1 MYLHMYMYIMYTCTH
16 VHAHTNFIVSSHTR
30 TCTCTLECGCSGVVV
45 HEIFDPLFSV
55 SNLPAERE
63 GQLLGHG
70 ETRVLPL
77 CSLTLVVNKV
87 DSLVG
92 EHALLCGG
100 EGGVE
105 GQRGEERG
113 REGERETGRQ
123 GEGEKRGRDTH
134 HYITTPSHI
143 TTTPSQVSHHHTLT
157 PSISQSPQTIISH
170 PSTPTTPSSPSSP
183 SSPSTPSSLPGI
195 QEPLLQLLVP
205 LLR

>member
-1 MYLHMYMYIMYTCTH
+1 M
-16 VHAHTNFIVSSHTR
+16 
-30 TCTCTLECGCSGVVV
+30 V

-63 GQLLGHG
+63 GQLLRHG

-77 CSLTLVVNKV
+77 CSLTLVVDKV
-87 DSLVG
+87 DSLVR

-100 EGGVE
+100 EGGGGGGVE

-113 REGERETGRQ
+113 KEGERETGRQ

-170 PSTPTTPSSPSSP
+170 PSTPSTPSSPSSP
-183 SSPSTPSSLPGI
+183 TSPSSLPGI
-195 QEPLLQLLVP
+195 QEPLLQLLVS